1 VDQSPFERRTAVKV
15 ALREMFLSQPAKAA
29 QMVCPGT
36 SPWELVLLA
45 QAREVTLNFASV
57 KV

>member
-1 VDQSPFERRTAVKV
+1 
-15 ALREMFLSQPAKAA
+15 
-29 QMVCPGT
+29 MVCPGT

-45 QAREVTLNFASV
+45 QATEVTLNFASV